1 MVLPDLMKIPT
12 DMHLDNFDPT
22 EKAEQEKTISF
33 QIGLTNDSLI
43 IKSNILSPSQ
53 VEIIFEEIKEGKE
66 ETIFMNNL
74 KKHLRFLQEI
84 DQ

>member
-1 MVLPDLMKIPT
+1 
-12 DMHLDNFDPT
+12 MHLDNFDPT
-22 EKAEQEKTISF
+22 KKAEQEKAISF
-33 QIGLTNDSLI
+33 RIGLTNDSLI

-74 KKHLRFLQEI
+74 KKH
-84 DQ
+84 